1 MDASDEIRTETDPV
15 PDQRPASERTTVD
28 FAHPDT
34 LVGQHLDGRFLI
46 AKNLT
51 ETGADAGG
59 IGLVYLARDTKLLN
73 KQVVVK
79 ILQETALQHSDIVRK
94 FQHEKEALIRLDH
107 PGIVRIL
114 DSGTLLDGN
123 PFMVMDFI
131 EGHSLRK
138 LLKDKRPLPLQLAAH
153 LIEAITDALGAAH
166 SEKILHR
173 DIKPENIMLTAQ
185 EDGPER
191 VRLIDFGI
199 ARVDESELAPQTEVG
214 RPIGTVLYMA
224 PEQLIGRLDLKPSA
238 DIYATAIVAYE
249 MITGELPFK
258 PRNISEMYQLER
270 EGVRVAPRQLRPDLP
285 VKAEALLLQALEFEP
300 EKRPQNIRAF
310 GRELAKALT
319 SSHSRSTVDEDG
331 STIKT
336 ELFVPARPTDPT
348 RLVDEPVVVPPR
360 RRLVWPAIGL
370 AALAAVFIS
379 AAFFAFYRT
388 GTNDPSSTGT
398 AGPAGSEGS
407 LSYYLKV
414 QKMRNGKAYQEPFRS
429 SGQEVF
435 ESGYK
440 FNLLFASDAAGYMY
454 AFSEG
459 KDVSGKTV
467 HNLLFPTPSIN
478 NGSSKVNKLQE
489 IETRQNTFEGG
500 TGTEVIWL
508 IWTAQ
513 ERADL
518 ETIVKAAFD
527 NRGLIADSDGLK
539 TFIDKYKSATAGV
552 SKDQANQKT
561 IVKATGDAVAHRIE
575 LEHR

>member
-1 MDASDEIRTETDPV
+1 MDASDEIRTETGPV
-15 PDQRPASERTTVD
+15 PDQFPPSERTTID
-28 FAHPDT
+28 FEHPDK
-34 LVGQHLDGRFLI
+34 LVGQHVDGRFLI
-46 AKNLT
+46 EKNLT

-73 KQVVVK
+73 KRVVVK
-79 ILQETALQHSDIVRK
+79 ILQETALRHSDIVRK

-114 DSGTLLDGN
+114 DSGSLLDGN

-138 LLKDKRPLPLQLAAH
+138 LLKDKRPLPLPLAAH
-153 LIEAITDALGAAH
+153 LLEAITDALGAAH

-199 ARVDESELAPQTEVG
+199 ARVGESELAPQTEVG
-214 RPIGTVLYMA
+214 RPIGTVLYIA
-224 PEQLIGRLDLKPSA
+224 PEQLIGSLDLKPSA

-249 MITGELPFK
+249 MVTGELPFK
-258 PRNISEMYQLER
+258 PRNIAEMYVLER
-270 EGVRVAPRQLRPDLP
+270 DGVSVAPRQLRPDLP
-285 VKAEALLLQALEFEP
+285 VEAEALVLQALEFEP

-310 GRELAKALT
+310 GRDLAKALT
-319 SSHSRSTVDEDG
+319 SSYSRSKVDEDL
-331 STIKT
+331 SVVKT
-336 ELFVPARPTDPT
+336 ELVIPARPTDPP
-348 RLVDEPVVVPPR
+348 RSVDEPPAGRPR
-360 RRLVWPAIGL
+360 RKLLWPAVGL

-379 AAFFAFYRT
+379 AALFALFRT
-388 GTNDPSSTGT
+388 GTNVPSSTGT
-398 AGPAGSEGS
+398 DGPAGATGS

-459 KDVSGKTV
+459 KGGSGKTV

-478 NGSSKVNKLQE
+478 SGSSKVDKLQE

-513 ERADL
+513 KPDDL
-518 ETIVKAAFD
+518 EAIVVAAFN

-539 TFIDKYKSATAGV
+539 TFIEKYKSAATGV

-561 IVKATGDAVAHRIE
+561 IVRAAGDAVAHRIE